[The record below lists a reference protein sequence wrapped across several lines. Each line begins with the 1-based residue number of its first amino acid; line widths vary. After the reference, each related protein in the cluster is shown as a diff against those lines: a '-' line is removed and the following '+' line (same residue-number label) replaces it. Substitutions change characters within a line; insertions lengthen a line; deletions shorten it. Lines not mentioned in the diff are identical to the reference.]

1 MSIAEL
7 ESNTSVAI
15 LGRLIQAERDDFSPE
30 AAEAILK
37 IQFDPKDKARM
48 HDLLV
53 KNQGGALTEAEQSE
67 MEEYQRA
74 GLFLG
79 VLWAKA
85 RRSLNRAGGKA
96 GNGQD
101 P

>member
-7 ESNTSVAI
+7 ESTTATAI
-15 LGRLIQAERDDFSPE
+15 LGRLVQADRGDFSPE

-53 KNQGGALTEAEQSE
+53 KNREGTLTERERVE
-67 MEEYQRA
+67 MEEYRRA
-74 GLFLG
+74 GYFLG
-79 VLWAKA
+79 ILWAKA
-85 RRSLNRAGGKA
+85 RRSLEGAGA
-96 GNGQD
+96 GEADAKGA
-101 P
+101 